1 MYLGA
6 VAAML
11 QTAYMYLAGLSCAL
25 GMDGWLL
32 SNPIAGMYERGGG
45 ELAALLPITLGRV
58 LNGRV
63 GLVEVI
69 AAAAAVRRRSN
80 LERSNNVGQRSSL
93 TSHEAYIRCQVCP
106 ILTTYWTPAGP
117 WANIT

>member
-45 ELAALLPITLGRV
+45 
-58 LNGRV
+58 V
-63 GLVEVI
+63 GC
-69 AAAAAVRRRSN
+69 SF
-80 LERSNNVGQRSSL
+80 
-93 TSHEAYIRCQVCP
+93 TDYI
-106 ILTTYWTPAGP
+106 G
-117 WANIT
+117 